1 MIIYYKCYKTHEMSA
16 QQYIMIGGVA
26 PIHNLV
32 VEILIP
38 TRRLSVLP
46 FCAHEGCVNCLILVG
61 ALFSMNTIS
70 AKNKSLILIHLLT
83 RQRCRRLTLFVALW
97 IPTV

>member
-1 MIIYYKCYKTHEMSA
+1 MIRYYKCCKFHEMSA

-26 PIHNLV
+26 SGHNLV

-46 FCAHEGCVNCLILVG
+46 FHAHEGCVNCLILVG
-61 ALFSMNTIS
+61 ALFSINKIS
-70 AKNKSLILIHLLT
+70 A
-83 RQRCRRLTLFVALW
+83 
-97 IPTV
+97 

>member
-1 MIIYYKCYKTHEMSA
+1 MIKYYNCCKSHQMSA
-16 QQYIMIGGVA
+16 QQYIVIGGVA
-26 PIHNLV
+26 PGHNIV

-46 FCAHEGCVNCLILVG
+46 FHAHEGCVNCLILVG

-70 AKNKSLILIHLLT
+70 AKN
-83 RQRCRRLTLFVALW
+83 
-97 IPTV
+97 